1 MIIQRKI
8 DALETVDKQLDFLM
22 EVKYMTDVVNRIAIL
37 FNIAK
42 IIEKDKEQ
50 KKVLKQEKSKAYIE
64 LLDSILEKLHRCLPQ
79 NLAVLMWSLG
89 MNGEKHK
96 KLLQLCEKKILSC
109 GMSVFNN
116 ENIFQI
122 LNGCAN
128 LNMTKSPIFP
138 KFEQAFLNGDVKISD
153 LADHHLSGILYSFA
167 IAGNGSVELF
177 EALLE
182 EFLSRDMT
190 SMNSHP
196 IAEFVWSFAK
206 KEQEA
211 DELFDKVEA
220 EVISRDMMDLNKT
233 DFVKILWAFGKAE
246 KGSKEFFQSLDH
258 KIASLGVMHLCN
270 AEILDIVWSFTGNG
284 SVELFEALLEEFLSR
299 DMTSMNSHPIA
310 EFVWSFAKK
319 EQEADELF
327 DKVEA
332 EVISRDMMDL
342 NKTDFVKILWAF
354 GKAEKGSKEFF
365 QSLDHKIASMGVRH
379 LCNAEILD
387 IVWSFSKR
395 HFSGA
400 IFDVVKDELF
410 QRGVQTLHTHELVL
424 ILLSFFSAQRHDDKL
439 ISEIEDVLCIRSV
452 KHIAS
457 AQLCQLAWCLA
468 RTEKS
473 DSGLFDSIEAVVS
486 QRGISVF
493 YKEEK
498 LLLLQGFVEA
508 NKGSKKFYQLLC
520 SSLLANKLSDFSERD
535 IQQFAWCLSHVDIET
550 GAIFDTLEKEIF
562 NNEKY
567 QFTEKQLIS
576 IKRSFEKVGK
586 GTKELFEFE
595 L

>member
-1 MIIQRKI
+1 MWMFGFFGMRTLTSHFRPQFVLPWMTRKLSARAYQNFSVIFSASWASSRVRKVSVDSKSVLVFPPALEYSTDLKSLRPTKVKMIIERKI

-50 KKVLKQEKSKAYIE
+50 KKVLKQEKSNAYIE

-128 LNMTKSPIFP
+128 LNMIKSPIFP
-138 KFEQAFLNGDVKISD
+138 KFEQAILNGDVKISD

-258 KIASLGVMHLCN
+258 KIASLGVTHICN
-270 AEILDIVWSFTGNG
+270 AE
-284 SVELFEALLEEFLSR
+284 
-299 DMTSMNSHPIA
+299 M
-310 EFVWSFAKK
+310 
-319 EQEADELF
+319 
-327 DKVEA
+327 
-332 EVISRDMMDL
+332 
-342 NKTDFVKILWAF
+342 
-354 GKAEKGSKEFF
+354 
-365 QSLDHKIASMGVRH
+365 
-379 LCNAEILD
+379 LD

-439 ISEIEDVLCIRSV
+439 VSEIEDVLCIRSV
-452 KHIAS
+452 KQIAS
-457 AQLCQLAWCLA
+457 TQLCQLAWCLA
-468 RTEKS
+468 KTEKS

-493 YKEEK
+493 SKEEK

-520 SSLLANKLSDFSERD
+520 SSLLAKELSDFSERD

-586 GTKELFEFE
+586 GTKEVFEFE

>member
-270 AEILDIVWSFTGNG
+270 AEILDIVWSF
-284 SVELFEALLEEFLSR
+284 
-299 DMTSMNSHPIA
+299 
-310 EFVWSFAKK
+310 
-319 EQEADELF
+319 
-327 DKVEA
+327 
-332 EVISRDMMDL
+332 
-342 NKTDFVKILWAF
+342 
-354 GKAEKGSKEFF
+354 
-365 QSLDHKIASMGVRH
+365 
-379 LCNAEILD
+379 
-387 IVWSFSKR
+387 SKR